1 MSKKLAKSDVNVQS
15 MEQMVDRMKD
25 GLSRAYNELADKPEA
40 QAALLTLWDQV
51 QQLGNANNDLMALLQ
66 GNRAALD
73 EVKYQRD
80 KALEELRLTQFD
92 LDEAKNYGI
101 GMAQKRL
108 GKMIAAAC
116 KLPLPDAE
124 RIVAV
129 LVGEKTTSE
138 GYAANMVVEA
148 LQMFGNVLYA
158 EDMFNQFAED
168 KTED

>member
-15 MEQMVDRMKD
+15 IEQMVDRMKD
-25 GLSRAYNELADKPEA
+25 GLYQAYQELDGKPEA
-40 QAALLTLWDQV
+40 QNAVLAVWEQV
-51 QQLGNANNDLMALLQ
+51 QQLGNANTDLMALLQ

-73 EVKYQRD
+73 EAQYQRD

-108 GKMIAAAC
+108 VKMIAAAC
-116 KLPLPDAE
+116 KLPQPDAE

-138 GYAANMVVEA
+138 GYAVNMVVEA

-158 EDMFNQFAED
+158 EDMFNQYADE
-168 KTED
+168 E